1 MYYGVLIAMGLWLL
15 AGFISYFDQTPGM
28 QINPCRSLFTLIV
41 LIVMGIVFGAIVE
54 LFQGTL

>member
-1 MYYGVLIAMGLWLL
+1 MYYGVLIAMAVWLL
-15 AGFISYFDQTPGM
+15 LGLISYFDKSPFKEVV
-28 QINPCRSLFTLIV
+28 PSRALFSLVV